1 MKGGDGPYSYTH
13 NSSFQVRTS
22 LFFLLFLFLLN
33 AIDTT
38 LIYDFILQRQG
49 VETAKALINED
60 IAEKLDINELISSS
74 SSSSKLFS
82 IADLGCSVGPNT
94 IIVVENIMDS
104 VKLKYQSFGPNNQG
118 ALEFQVFFNDLPS
131 NDFNELFKSLP
142 SSDRQYFAAGVPG
155 RFQGRLFPKAS
166 LHFVHCSYALHWLSK
181 IPKELVDKTSP
192 AWNKGRICFTNAS
205 NYVREAYSTQ
215 FGKDM
220 ESFLN
225 ARAQELV
232 CGGLMALI
240 ILCLPEVIS
249 GKCLALGLNDLL
261 EACLNEMVEEVT
273 IFNRSSLINCLIFSS
288 FL

>member
-1 MKGGDGPYSYTH
+1 MKGGDGPYSYTR

-38 LIYDFILQRQG
+38 IYDFILQRQG

-155 RFQGRLFPKAS
+155 LFQGRLFPKAS

-232 CGGLMALI
+232 CGGLMALT

>member
-1 MKGGDGPYSYTH
+1 
-13 NSSFQVRTS
+13 
-22 LFFLLFLFLLN
+22 
-33 AIDTT
+33 
-38 LIYDFILQRQG
+38 
-49 VETAKALINED
+49 
-60 IAEKLDINELISSS
+60 
-74 SSSSKLFS
+74 
-82 IADLGCSVGPNT
+82 
-94 IIVVENIMDS
+94 
-104 VKLKYQSFGPNNQG
+104 
-118 ALEFQVFFNDLPS
+118 
-131 NDFNELFKSLP
+131 
-142 SSDRQYFAAGVPG
+142 
-155 RFQGRLFPKAS
+155 
-166 LHFVHCSYALHWLSK
+166 LHWLSK

>member
-1 MKGGDGPYSYTH
+1 MKGGDGPYSYTR

>member
-1 MKGGDGPYSYTH
+1 MKGGDGPYSYTR

-38 LIYDFILQRQG
+38 IYDFILQRQG

>member
-1 MKGGDGPYSYTH
+1 MKGGDGPYSYTR

-38 LIYDFILQRQG
+38 IYDFILQRQG

-232 CGGLMALI
+232 CGGLMALT